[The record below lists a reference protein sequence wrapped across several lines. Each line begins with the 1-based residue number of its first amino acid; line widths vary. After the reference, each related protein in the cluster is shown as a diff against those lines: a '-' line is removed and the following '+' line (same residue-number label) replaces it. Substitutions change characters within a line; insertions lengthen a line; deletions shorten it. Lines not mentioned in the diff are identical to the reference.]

1 MGNSAWDI
9 EVKDRKSFIEFLE
22 LFLKEYLEKGDS
34 WENPTL
40 ESFFRSNGC
49 LLH

>member
-9 EVKDRKSFIEFLE
+9 EVKSFIEFLG